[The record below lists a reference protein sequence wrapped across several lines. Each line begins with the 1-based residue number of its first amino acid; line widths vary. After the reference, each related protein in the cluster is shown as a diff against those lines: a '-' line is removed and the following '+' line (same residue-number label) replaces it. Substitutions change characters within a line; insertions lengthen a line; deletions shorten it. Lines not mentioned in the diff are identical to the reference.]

1 MAGARQLLRK
11 VLRERRAS
19 LSSSSHLFCP
29 VAYLSRGHYQPETLQ
44 PCNQRA
50 LNFHSVAD
58 DEENGFSPQGVR
70 FLPSSDVNSSF
81 INSSEVSGLSK
92 YLPRTF
98 SGDSCRSSTTS
109 RVGISAFG
117 RLFVIRAVGTP
128 KNICYNG
135 YGPSLSGRY
144 CSTVTGTQLEGELGG
159 PGKVD
164 GLDVTTADVAGKL
177 ASPEAQ
183 ALNEVSAII
192 GDCSYPTAFVQ
203 ILMDNMHTALGLPW
217 WAAIAAT
224 TICIRLL
231 CLPIVAYQMKS
242 AAKLSLMRPKL
253 EKINERIKASNYDPN
268 VSSEGRNQIFALFKE
283 YKTTPLSPFLGA
295 VLQAPVFLS
304 FFFAVTDIQ

>member
-1 MAGARQLLRK
+1 MAGARQLLREL
-11 VLRERRAS
+11 LRERRAS
-19 LSSSSHLFCP
+19 LSSSSHLLRP
-29 VAYLSRGHYQPETLQ
+29 VADSSRGHYQPETLQ

-58 DEENGFSPQGVR
+58 DEEDGFSPQG
-70 FLPSSDVNSSF
+70 
-81 INSSEVSGLSK
+81 LSK
-92 YLPRTF
+92 VLPRTF

-117 RLFVIRAVGTP
+117 RLSVIRAVGTP
-128 KNICYNG
+128 RNICYNG

-159 PGKVD
+159 LAGKVE

-183 ALNEVSAII
+183 AVNEVSAII

-203 ILMDNMHTALGLPW
+203 ILMDNMHTVLGLPW

-268 VSSEGRNQIFALFKE
+268 VSAEGRDQIFALFKE
-283 YKTTPLSPFLGA
+283 S
-295 VLQAPVFLS
+295 VLL
-304 FFFAVTDIQ
+304 FFAVYVLR